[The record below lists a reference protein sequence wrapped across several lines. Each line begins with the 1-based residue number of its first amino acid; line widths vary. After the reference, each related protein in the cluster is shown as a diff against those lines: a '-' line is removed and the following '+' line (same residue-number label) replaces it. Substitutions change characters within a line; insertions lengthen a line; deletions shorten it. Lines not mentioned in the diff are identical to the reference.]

1 MLHRFVLTI
10 SFILVCT
17 AANAAGPNGPGK
29 GTMLDAVFGKSKVT
43 TWLIGPP
50 PPPEPPKKK
59 SDKIISIF
67 DIFDA
72 DDIKVE
78 LGCCLPKGKPDF
90 PLYPI
95 PPGSWF

>member
-1 MLHRFVLTI
+1 VKYLLAIAFVLVYTN
-10 SFILVCT
+10 
-17 AANAAGPNGPGK
+17 AYAAGVGGAGK
-29 GTMLDAVFGKSKVT
+29 GQMLDGVFGKSKVT

-67 DIFDA
+67 DLLDS
-72 DDIKVE
+72 DNIKVE
-78 LGCCLPKGKPDF
+78 VCCLPKGNPNF
-90 PLYPI
+90 PFYPV